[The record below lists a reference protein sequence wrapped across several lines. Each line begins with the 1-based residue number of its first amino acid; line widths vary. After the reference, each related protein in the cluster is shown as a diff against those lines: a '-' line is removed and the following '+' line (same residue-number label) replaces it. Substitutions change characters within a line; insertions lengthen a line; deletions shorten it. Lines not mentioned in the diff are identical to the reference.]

1 MRDYEL
7 IVQIWEESEDGPI
20 YYSVI
25 QEVDGEDEV
34 LLYGEAGSFSAA
46 AEIVGTELKTLI

>member
-7 IVQIWEESEDGPI
+7 TVQIWEESEDGPV

-34 LLYGEAGSFSAA
+34 LRYGEAGTFEAA
-46 AEIVGTELKTLI
+46 ADIVGQELKGLL